1 MQTLR
6 LLIVCAASLALC
18 NGALAQAT
26 AKPSTAKSVPKKMA
40 VAVEAETPA
49 ATTPP
54 PAADEE
60 QLVAAAL
67 TLFGQY
73 DCEYDQKLM
82 VSRNPSV
89 NGYVDVAHG
98 KRVFTMKPVRSPTG
112 ALRLEEVSGSMLM
125 VQIPSKSML
134 MDTKLGSALSMP
146 ARTMCSAWKSN
157 PPTAWASTHR
167 GRWRWAAAATAPPP
181 SRRPADLIRASGA
194 RALQQPRSRL
204 PQSRSAARMTSP
216 R

>member
-6 LLIVCAASLALC
+6 LLIVCAASLTLC
-18 NGALAQAT
+18 NGVLAQTPVKSHA
-26 AKPSTAKSVPKKMA
+26 SKSVSKKKA
-40 VAVEAETPA
+40 VDVEAETPV

-89 NGYVDVAHG
+89 NGYVDVTHG
-98 KRVFTMKPVRSPTG
+98 KRIFTMKPVRSPTG

-134 MDTKLGSALSMP
+134 MDTKLGKRVVDACKNDEQ
-146 ARTMCSAWKSN
+146 RKEVD
-157 PPTAWASTHR
+157 
-167 GRWRWAAAATAPPP
+167 
-181 SRRPADLIRASGA
+181 ADNSLGINASGQM
-194 RALQQPRSRL
+194 ALGNSGTTT
-204 PQSRSAARMTSP
+204 AAKTR
-216 R
+216 

>member
-6 LLIVCAASLALC
+6 LLILCAASLALC
-18 NGALAQAT
+18 GGALAQT
-26 AKPSTAKSVPKKMA
+26 PAKSSERSAVKSSSAKSVSKKK
-40 VAVEAETPA
+40 VAEAEIPV
-49 ATTPP
+49 ATVPP

-82 VSRNPSV
+82 VSRNPTAH
-89 NGYVDVAHG
+89 GYVDVAHG
-98 KRVFTMKPVRSPTG
+98 KRTFTMKPVRSPTG

-134 MDTKLGSALSMP
+134 MDTKLGKRVVDACKSDEQRREVESANSLGINAP
-146 ARTMCSAWKSN
+146 GQIALDHNTTTTTAKAR
-157 PPTAWASTHR
+157 
-167 GRWRWAAAATAPPP
+167 
-181 SRRPADLIRASGA
+181 
-194 RALQQPRSRL
+194 
-204 PQSRSAARMTSP
+204 
-216 R
+216 

>member
-98 KRVFTMKPVRSPTG
+98 KRIFTMKPVRSPTG

-125 VQIPSKSML
+125 VQIPSKSMM
-134 MDTKLGSALSMP
+134 MDTKMGKRIVDACKNDEQRREVETDNSLGINSP
-146 ARTMCSAWKSN
+146 
-157 PPTAWASTHR
+157 
-167 GRWRWAAAATAPPP
+167 GQVQAAADAGTGAAPP
-181 SRRPADLIRASGA
+181 RR
-194 RALQQPRSRL
+194 
-204 PQSRSAARMTSP
+204 
-216 R
+216 

>member
-18 NGALAQAT
+18 NGALAQT
-26 AKPSTAKSVPKKMA
+26 SAKSSSAKSVAKKKT
-40 VAVEAETPA
+40 VAVEAEAPV

-73 DCEYDQKLM
+73 DCEYNQKLM
-82 VSRNPSV
+82 VSRNPTA
-89 NGYVDVAHG
+89 NGYVDVLHG
-98 KRVFTMKPVRSPTG
+98 KRTFTMKPVRSPTG
-112 ALRLEEVSGSMLM
+112 AVRLEEVSGSMLM

-134 MDTKLGSALSMP
+134 MDTKLGKRVVDACKNDEQRKEVDIANSLGINAPGQIALDHNTSNTTAK
-146 ARTMCSAWKSN
+146 AR
-157 PPTAWASTHR
+157 
-167 GRWRWAAAATAPPP
+167 
-181 SRRPADLIRASGA
+181 
-194 RALQQPRSRL
+194 
-204 PQSRSAARMTSP
+204 
-216 R
+216 